1 VRTGR
6 GAPKLPVLGRCR
18 DGSWLSRFG
27 GVPVRVIDAQITIA
41 TSTGRAV
48 ASYRLITT
56 LPDPGR
62 YPAGDLVTL
71 YHQRW
76 EIETAYLEL
85 KSTILGGQVLR
96 ARTPAGV
103 DQEVYALL
111 VTYQILRTAMADA
124 VSTVPGTD
132 PDRASFT
139 IALNAAR
146 DQIIKAASVI
156 AGTVID
162 LAGTIG
168 RLVLDNL
175 MPSRRLR
182 ISPRV
187 VKRAISKYNARGP
200 SIDRTTYKATTAI
213 EIITAPLTPSDGP

>member
-1 VRTGR
+1 M
-6 GAPKLPVLGRCR
+6 
-18 DGSWLSRFG
+18 
-27 GVPVRVIDAQITIA
+27 
-41 TSTGRAV
+41 
-48 ASYRLITT
+48 
-56 LPDPGR
+56 
-62 YPAGDLVTL
+62 
-71 YHQRW
+71 
-76 EIETAYLEL
+76 
-85 KSTILGGQVLR
+85 
-96 ARTPAGV
+96 

-111 VTYQILRTAMADA
+111 VTYQILRTAMANA

-175 MPSRRLR
+175 MPRRAAENQP
-182 ISPRV
+182 PR
-187 VKRAISKYNARGP
+187 RQARHLQVQRPRPQHRPDHLQGNDGHRNHHRP
-200 SIDRTTYKATTAI
+200 LDTQRRT
-213 EIITAPLTPSDGP
+213 LTIRPWG